1 MELMY
6 PTNQNQFYY
15 LIFRRENKM
24 FKSVFSFQLKK
35 QNSLFLLE
43 SVISVVQPLSS
54 FLYKE
59 WVFIELPY
67 DPADPF
73 LVFTQSYNLKMY
85 RHPYVPSSPI
95 HNSQD
100 METV

>member
-54 FLYKE
+54 FLYSKE
-59 WVFIELPY
+59 IKPV
-67 DPADPF
+67 
-73 LVFTQSYNLKMY
+73 
-85 RHPYVPSSPI
+85 SPRE
-95 HNSQD
+95 NQP
-100 METV
+100 

>member
-1 MELMY
+1 MELMC

-15 LIFRRENKM
+15 LIFRRENRM
-24 FKSVFSFQLKK
+24 FKRIFPFQLKK
-35 QNSLFLLE
+35 QNSLFFLE

-73 LVFTQSYNLKMY
+73 LGVHSDKTVTLKCTGTHMFPSALFTLA
-85 RHPYVPSSPI
+85 
-95 HNSQD
+95 
-100 METV
+100 